1 MSNTFKINPNITK
14 CPTCGLTLRF
24 HKVESKELTAC
35 KCGFMEAAGSLHI
48 LDHINNVLSEYA
60 ALKNI
65 HSVKGLFNE
74 TYLIAKGNAF
84 SAYGFMS
91 LLLKRS
97 QAFIFGDRPASNL
110 FKNIDIMDVIDTDK
124 DILGE
129 RVSIR
134 DTGLE
139 SSAQL
144 HALSLQII
152 LLTYVIDETLSVS
165 SLNQNTRK
173 SGVLYTEDI
182 VGLSDL
188 VNIDNLK
195 DKQRQHKD
203 IRDSVKQE
211 SGPVL

>member
-1 MSNTFKINPNITK
+1 MVVAQPFKLI
-14 CPTCGLTLRF
+14 
-24 HKVESKELTAC
+24 V
-35 KCGFMEAAGSLHI
+35 
-48 LDHINNVLSEYA
+48 
-60 ALKNI
+60 ALY

-124 DILGE
+124 GILGE